1 MLTAD
6 NQIEQERGKQP
17 DSRAVL
23 SVVEPTYV
31 CVLLAMLFQMLID
44 FITDLYNLNCWII
57 WV

>member
-23 SVVEPTYV
+23 SVVEHTYM

-44 FITDLYNLNCWII
+44 FVRDLYNLNCWII
-57 WV
+57 